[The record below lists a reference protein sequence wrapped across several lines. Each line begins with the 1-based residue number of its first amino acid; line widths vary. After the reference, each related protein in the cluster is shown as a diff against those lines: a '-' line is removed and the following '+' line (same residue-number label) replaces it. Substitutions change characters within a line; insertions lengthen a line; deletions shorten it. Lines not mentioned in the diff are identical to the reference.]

1 MSRWEP
7 YFKPT
12 RRIHDS
18 GFRCFECGYLQ
29 IGDDKK
35 VEKKVIIGVS
45 VDHISNWLSNGGPL
59 CEGSSIDMDLL
70 RDGHIRVFNHKH
82 QLFWSLP
89 GWSDAEIVTHPSQ
102 ADPSY
107 AELDKIYE
115 RQKEAK
121 DD

>member
-1 MSRWEP
+1 MAGQWEP
-7 YFKPT
+7 YFRPT
-12 RRIHDS
+12 TRVHDS

-35 VEKKVIIGVS
+35 AARKVIIGTN
-45 VDHISNWLSNGGPL
+45 VDHISNWLFNGGPL
-59 CEGSSIDMDLL
+59 GEGTNIDMDLL
-70 RDGHIRVFNHKH
+70 RDGHIRVFNHKY

-89 GWSDAEIVTHPSQ
+89 GWSDAEIVAHPSQ
-102 ADPSY
+102 ACPSY

-121 DD
+121 K